1 MVVVGGGPTG
11 VEYAAELQD
20 YLVDDLKKWYPEIA
34 DRLKITLVEALP
46 NVLPMFSKKL
56 IEYTESTFKDNQINL
71 LTKTM
76 VKDVQEKHITVQD
89 ADKVIKDIPYGLLV
103 WATGN
108 TSRGITRNLM
118 SKLPETQTNRRGL
131 AVDDGTFELLGA
143 EGIFA
148 VGDNAATK
156 YAPTAQVAAQQGAYL
171 AKAFKGFSKRDAA
184 VAQLA
189 ALKAD
194 PTATPDAVD
203 AAAKAVARASKV
215 RPFSYSHQGSLAY
228 VGSEKAIA
236 DLPIFGAD
244 NLSSFGGAT
253 TYWFWRSAYLS
264 NLYSLVRPS
273 ASLGPSSRAAV
284 LTRPALLPSATT
296 AQPHSCRH

>member
-1 MVVVGGGPTG
+1 MHMVVVGGGPTG

-89 ADKVIKDIPYGLLV
+89 AEKNIKDIPYGLLV

-108 TSRGITRNLM
+108 TSRAVTRNLM
-118 SKLPETQTNRRGL
+118 SKLPEHQTNRRGL

-156 YAPTAQVAAQQGAYL
+156 YAPTAQVASQQGAYL
-171 AKAFKGFSKRDAA
+171 AKAFKGFAKRDAA
-184 VAQLA
+184 LAELA
-189 ALKAD
+189 ALKAN
-194 PTATPDAVD
+194 PSTSPEQLE
-203 AAAKAVARASKV
+203 AASKAVQRASKV
-215 RPFSYSHQGSLAY
+215 RPFHYSHQGSLAY

-264 NLYSLVRPS
+264 NLYSLVRLLLV
-273 ASLGPSSRAAV
+273 ARVLLLTFVRSRR
-284 LTRPALLPSATT
+284 LT
-296 AQPHSCRH
+296 